1 MVGKGFAMRRVVSV
15 TVQHFP
21 LAAAFRIARGAKT
34 EAVVVVCEI
43 ADGDALGR
51 GECVPYPRYGE
62 TVEGVVAAIEAMR
75 PALADGLDRAALQEA
90 MPAGAA
96 RNAVDCALWDLEA
109 KRSGTRASVRLGID
123 APRPIETAFTL
134 SLDEPDAMRRAAEAA
149 AHRSLLKVKVGAP
162 GDAARIRAVREGAP
176 RSRLILDANEGWSE
190 DTIRENMLA
199 AASVGAAMVEQPLPA
214 GRDAILAHL
223 PRPVP
228 VCADES
234 LHDRAGLASLLG
246 RYDFVNVKLDKT
258 GGLTEA
264 HALVSEARRL
274 GFGVMVGCMV
284 GSSLAMAPAV
294 LLAQGAEIVDLDGP
308 LLMKADREGGL
319 VYEGSN
325 VWPPAP
331 DLWG

>member
-1 MVGKGFAMRRVVSV
+1 MRRVVSV

-21 LAAAFRIARGAKT
+21 LAQAFRIARGAKT

-43 ADGDALGR
+43 TEGTARGR

-62 TVEGVVAAIEAMR
+62 SVESVVSAIEAVI
-75 PALADGLDRAALQEA
+75 PALAEGLGRDALQA
-90 MPAGAA
+90 RMPAGAA
-96 RNAVDCALWDLEA
+96 RNAVDCALWDLDA
-109 KRSGTRASVRLGID
+109 KRSGTRVAARLGVE
-123 APRPIETAFTL
+123 APRAIETAYTL
-134 SLDEPDAMRRAAEAA
+134 SLDEPDAMHRAAQAA
-149 AHRSLLKVKVGAP
+149 SHRTLLKVKLGGP
-162 GDAARIRAVREGAP
+162 NGDPDRIRAVRAGAP
-176 RSRLILDANEGWSE
+176 RARLILDANEGWSE
-190 DTIRENMLA
+190 DTIRDNMLA
-199 AASVGAAMVEQPLPA
+199 AAAAGAAMVEQPLPA
-214 GRDAILAHL
+214 GRDEILARM

-234 LHDRAGLASLLG
+234 LHDRTGLASLLG

-264 HALVSEARRL
+264 QALVGEARRL

-319 VYEGSN
+319 AYEGST
-325 VWPPAP
+325 VSPPEAS
-331 DLWG
+331 LWG